1 MDSDTNSS
9 EVVSVSVHLWSI
21 YVWNLWKWIFRQSC
35 YDSILSAVRSPDSVR
50 NFVKMFPDVCLSI
63 LCLDP
68 VWCLDSA
75 RILETVCCLF
85 VRSDK
90 DEAELSGLSLSFS
103 ADFCH
108 TIEPFLAD
116 DVEYVQ
122 YDLYHIKCEH
132 RLSVIPS
139 YALWSIQLSHE
150 ITLALHFTKL
160 AIFSWPF
167 LTFGQ
172 LKV

>member
-1 MDSDTNSS
+1 MFMSESEAFGHVRVQSYDSPMFESEVSKNLVSVSESASDMDSDTNSS
-9 EVVSVSVHLWSI
+9 EGVSVSVHPWSI

-90 DEAELSGLSLSFS
+90 DEAELSGLSLSLF
-103 ADFCH
+103 AD
-108 TIEPFLAD
+108 
-116 DVEYVQ
+116 
-122 YDLYHIKCEH
+122 
-132 RLSVIPS
+132 VI
-139 YALWSIQLSHE
+139 
-150 ITLALHFTKL
+150 
-160 AIFSWPF
+160 
-167 LTFGQ
+167 
-172 LKV
+172 